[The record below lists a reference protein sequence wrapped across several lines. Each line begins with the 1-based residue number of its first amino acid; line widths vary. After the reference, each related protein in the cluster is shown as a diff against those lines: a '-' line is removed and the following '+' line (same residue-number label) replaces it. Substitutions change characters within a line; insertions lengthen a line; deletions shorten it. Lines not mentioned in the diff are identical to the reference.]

1 MAGNIQAASG
11 EGQRSGSIRTLLLIA
26 LLAFV
31 VGILATVWILRSWDQ
46 ARTILPAAETPAPT
60 PTPTA
65 VTTTPPL
72 ALPAAE
78 PIEAA
83 RVIELEDRIDRV
95 SERARL
101 AAGNAARAEGLL
113 VAFAARRAVDRGAGL
128 GYVEAQLRERFGA
141 TQPRAVATIIAAS
154 RQPVTLDALRMG
166 LEDLAP
172 TLTTNDPDEGWWP
185 AFQRQLSSL
194 FIVRRAGTPSPAPN
208 DRLKRA
214 RRALEGGNVEAAL
227 AEVARLPGRE
237 QAEGWIT
244 AARRYI
250 QAHRALDIIE
260 AAAILTPI
268 EQRAPIAAQA
278 PAQAAPATPSATP
291 SAPQQ

>member
-1 MAGNIQAASG
+1 MAGNVQAASG
-11 EGQRSGSIRTLLLIA
+11 ETQRSGSIRTLLLIA

-46 ARTILPAAETPAPT
+46 ARTILPAPEAPAPT
-60 PTPTA
+60 PTLPRAAATQ
-65 VTTTPPL
+65 PL
-72 ALPAAE
+72 PLPAAE
-78 PIEAA
+78 PIEAT
-83 RVIELEDRIDRV
+83 RVVELEDRIDRV

-141 TQPRAVATIIAAS
+141 AQPRAVATIIAAS
-154 RQPVTLDALRMG
+154 RQPVTLDQLRLG

-172 TLTTNDPDEGWWP
+172 TLTTKDPAEGWWP

-194 FIVRRAGTPSPAPN
+194 FVVRRAGTPSPAPN

-268 EQRAPIAAQA
+268 EQRPPIAAAA
-278 PAQAAPATPSATP
+278 PAPAAPATPSATP
-291 SAPQQ
+291 